1 MVITVN
7 ILRKNVLQTVNGE
20 CNNKHNQKQEY
31 FMFLRCINKI
41 KQLLLE
47 NYFLISYDFIIIT

>member
-1 MVITVN
+1 MVFTVN

-31 FMFLRCINKI
+31 FMYLRCIN